1 MKVEEL
7 LFGML
12 ALAWGAI
19 LLVTRTE
26 LLQFAREGG
35 RGLRDR
41 RVLNVLVVSA
51 AGLLFI
57 GGIYL
62 LAARAL

>member
-7 LFGML
+7 LFGIL
-12 ALAWGAI
+12 SLAWGVI
-19 LLVTRTE
+19 LLAMRTE
-26 LLQFAREGG
+26 LLEFAREGG

-57 GGIYL
+57 GGTYL
-62 LAARAL
+62 LVARAL

>member
-7 LFGML
+7 LFGIL
-12 ALAWGAI
+12 SLAWGVI
-19 LLVTRTE
+19 LLAMRAE
-26 LLQFAREGG
+26 LLGFAREGG

-51 AGLLFI
+51 ACLLFV
-57 GGIYL
+57 GGTYL
-62 LAARAL
+62 LVARAL